1 MLALACSAFFA
12 VAGYPTFQ
20 VDCKRSPQ
28 RHIFPCS
35 KMPLLGKI
43 HANPNLKLVLQA
55 QVPLPLSLKPVS
67 PLGGVSVLEVKNFPL
82 LPLLSPCHLQTV
94 YFF

>member
-55 QVPLPLSLKPVS
+55 QVPAPFIPEACLPARWSVS
-67 PLGGVSVLEVKNFPL
+67 FRS
-82 LPLLSPCHLQTV
+82 
-94 YFF
+94 